1 MLNKRSGT
9 DYIAKTTDKALDGGE
24 AAAWIIDNLPLGII
38 VLQPVDTGYK
48 VDLSNDC
55 FNDIFNIHKTD
66 IIGKPLSSIEKLP
79 LTRALLEK
87 CSLIDSLN
95 QTISFEWENKLS
107 PLGQTFFCNL
117 VARIDGDGKVFQ
129 ILGTISDRTTEKR
142 AERNLLHNALHDG
155 LTELPNRILF
165 QEHVE
170 DAINDSN
177 DNVESHSAVIVMDV
191 DRFKLINETLGHMA
205 GDEFLIAFAARLKR
219 VVDDKIILARLNSDE
234 FAFLLT
240 SIASIDDAVA
250 ISDKIHK
257 SLLEPFQLG
266 KSEFYATVSIGISS
280 TISSLP
286 YPEELARDADFAMH
300 RAKAGGKSRSEVYQ
314 RASHEKARSQFLLEI
329 ELRKAVDND
338 QLLLYYQP
346 ILDLK
351 TDKLVA
357 FEALARWNHPERGL
371 IPPDE
376 FIPIAEETG
385 IIVDIGRWALDTACL
400 QLKHWRVT
408 IPGAE
413 DLGVTVNVSN
423 AQFRKTNVANDTA
436 KALKISDLPGSAL
449 RLELTETVIMENPVE
464 AVGYLEEIKLL
475 NVGLALDDF
484 GTGYSSLGSLQNFP
498 LDVIKID
505 RSFVTD
511 IEHNESN
518 YKIVEIITQLSNTLG
533 LIMVAEGI
541 EKPEH
546 VDVLKSLGCQLGQG
560 YLLSRPLPAAAAET
574 LIQNSFPHS

>member
-1 MLNKRSGT
+1 MLKTETST
-9 DYIAKTTDKALDGGE
+9 DFILKATDKALEGGDATNWVINNLPIGVIVLSPCPTGYKAE
-24 AAAWIIDNLPLGII
+24 LTNDFFNKTFNINSDDIVGSPINMVENLPLSAI
-38 VLQPVDTGYK
+38 L
-48 VDLSNDC
+48 
-55 FNDIFNIHKTD
+55 H
-66 IIGKPLSSIEKLP
+66 
-79 LTRALLEK
+79 EK
-87 CSLIDSLN
+87 CKTLSEQITNL
-95 QTISFEWENKLS
+95 TFEWENKLS
-107 PLGQTFFCNL
+107 PLGQTYFCSL
-117 VARIDGDGKVFQ
+117 VARLDNDGNIFQ
-129 ILGTISDRTTEKR
+129 ILGIVSDRTSEKR
-142 AERNLLHNALHDG
+142 AEKNLLHNALHDG

-170 DAINDSN
+170 DAINASN
-177 DNVESHSAVIVMDV
+177 ENQQVHCAVMIMDV

-219 VVDDKIILARLNSDE
+219 AVDNKIILARLNSDE

-240 SIASIDDAVA
+240 SIDKIDDVIAV
-250 ISDKIHK
+250 SDKVHH

-266 KSEFYATVSIGISS
+266 KSEFYATVSIGIAT

-300 RAKAGGKSRSEVYQ
+300 SAKQRGKSRSEIYQ
-314 RASHEKARSQFLLEI
+314 RASHDKARSQFLLEI
-329 ELRKAVDND
+329 ELRKAVDNK

-346 ILDLK
+346 IFDLQ

-357 FEALARWNHPERGL
+357 FEALCRWNHPERGL
-371 IPPDE
+371 VPPDE

-385 IIVDIGRWALDTACL
+385 IIVDLGRWALETACL
-400 QLKHWRVT
+400 QLKEWRTT
-408 IPGAE
+408 ISGAE

-423 AQFRKTNVANDTA
+423 AQFRKTNVADDTA
-436 KALKISDLPGSAL
+436 KALKISGLPGDAL
-449 RLELTETVIMENPVE
+449 RLELTETVIMENPIE

-511 IEHNESN
+511 IECNESN

-541 EKPEH
+541 EKTEH
-546 VDVLKSLGCQLGQG
+546 VEVLKLLGCQLGQG
-560 YLLSRPLPAAAAET
+560 YLLSRPLTADDADAIIRK
-574 LIQNSFPHS
+574 LC